1 MFFKF
6 HLLDVKQSV
15 IPDAA
20 SESTPGTAAGESD
33 GGERDESDASDA
45 DLIAS
50 AEQLELAEQRA
61 NGAAAGDAGGVLG
74 CTERAANKGAAE
86 HASAANGSNGAADA
100 ADADRAGGAG
110 SATLCSIIAGT
121 TSSSSTAEPVSSVDT
136 ESDIEI
142 DEAPIRPSSLK
153 LQQYAYKPK
162 KKGPVAPAKPRRP
175 SLKRQ
180 LAIDGGAA
188 TGPLNCATAELIW
201 SNNKPP
207 LLIAKPARAQGQ
219 QYGSATFAISSADLA
234 AATAAKFGG
243 SKRGRKGEQ
252 AAALH

>member
-15 IPDAA
+15 IPAAA

-33 GGERDESDASDA
+33 GAERAESDASDA

-61 NGAAAGDAGGVLG
+61 KGAAAGDAGGVLG

-121 TSSSSTAEPVSSVDT
+121 TSSSSTVEPVSSADT

-162 KKGPVAPAKPRRP
+162 KKSPVAPAKPRRP

-180 LAIDGGAA
+180 LAIDGGTA